1 MSKIYKENQ
10 NNIILNNLVSENCL
24 GFGRNPKL
32 NNRKITHYLSGTRQK
47 VDIFNL
53 YEMRYLLLKVYPLIH
68 NLFLQQRINLKK
80 KKKRTFEKIAD
91 FEKNLKKL
99 PEHFQN
105 WEDFRNFKNK
115 FHKPLRGAVR
125 PLLPKVL
132 FATTTEL
139 YSSIVI
145 SAAKKCHMP
154 FHVKRWLS
162 GTITAGASYL
172 DDFEKW
178 SFLAN
183 DSDKNVYNE
192 IQTKFFQNKK
202 NITQQAK
209 KMKKYQLG
217 RKPSLIIIPDVSN
230 NEMII
235 KETNVFGIP
244 VLGLVSSNCQ
254 NEISYPIFANDLSIY
269 SIHFFCH
276 FLSVLITK
284 EIVKNKHKFYLTPKR
299 KNTIKFP
306 QALNEIFR
314 FNKRVM
320 KMKMKTP
327 HEKLISPPYV
337 FKGHYFLNNFFK
349 PRYQIKKK
357 NYQKLKYTRNSP
369 VKRRKINSPKN
380 LVFLE
385 NQKRFGIK
393 KKKFFFKKRI
403 LPKIKLIQKI
413 HPFRFSKILRE
424 IRIPANKPKFRFWKQ
439 NRFYFSNTLRLVA
452 NTSEAF
458 QLKRYKLKKWNRLKP
473 WRKENYQRLLSN
485 RNKRYYRNQRNKRN
499 ARKNDKKNTTPY
511 RKKLSF
517 QNKLLNQKNVSK
529 NRWKEVIKKVNVKNI
544 KKKSK

>member
-1 MSKIYKENQ
+1 MMSKLYKENQ
-10 NNIILNNLVSENCL
+10 NNIILNKLVSENCL

-80 KKKRTFEKIAD
+80 KKKRTFDKIAD
-91 FEKNLKKL
+91 FEKTLQKL
-99 PEHFQN
+99 PEQFQN

-125 PLLPKVL
+125 PLLPKIL

-162 GTITAGASYL
+162 GTITAGASYI

-209 KMKKYQLG
+209 KMRKYQLG

-284 EIVKNKHKFYLTPKR
+284 EVVKNKHKFHLNPKR
-299 KNTIKFP
+299 ENTIKFP

-320 KMKMKTP
+320 KMKIP
-327 HEKLISPPYV
+327 NEKAIDKPYV
-337 FKGHYFLNNFFK
+337 FKGRYFLDNFFK
-349 PRYQIKKK
+349 PKYKIKKK
-357 NYQKLKYTRNSP
+357 IHQKLKYKKNSSVKTR
-369 VKRRKINSPKN
+369 KLNSPKN

-385 NQKRFGIK
+385 NQKRFEIK
-393 KKKFFFKKRI
+393 KNKFFFKKRI
-403 LPKIKLIQKI
+403 LPKIQLIKKI
-413 HPFRFSKILRE
+413 HHFSFSKILRE

-458 QLKRYKLKKWNRLKP
+458 QFKRYKLKKWNRLKF
-473 WRKENYQRLLSN
+473 WKKKNYRRLLEIKN
-485 RNKRYYRNQRNKRN
+485 KRFYRNKKKSFSGE
-499 ARKNDKKNTTPY
+499 RKNLTRY
-511 RKKLSF
+511 RKKWSF
-517 QNKLLNQKNVSK
+517 QNKVLIQKKRS
-529 NRWKEVIKKVNVKNI
+529 
-544 KKKSK
+544 KKSIKRN

>member
-1 MSKIYKENQ
+1 MSKFYKENQ
-10 NNIILNNLVSENCL
+10 NNTILNKLVSENCL
-24 GFGRNPKL
+24 GFGRSPKL

-80 KKKRTFEKIAD
+80 KKKRTFDKIAD
-91 FEKNLKKL
+91 FEKNLQKL
-99 PEHFQN
+99 PEQFQN

-115 FHKPLRGAVR
+115 FHKPLRGTLR
-125 PLLPKVL
+125 PLLPKIL

-183 DSDKNVYNE
+183 DSDKDVYNE

-202 NITQQAK
+202 NIAQQAK
-209 KMKKYQLG
+209 KVKKYQLG

-254 NEISYPIFANDLSIY
+254 NEISYPVFANDLSIY

-284 EIVKNKHKFYLTPKR
+284 EVVKNKHKFYLTPKR
-299 KNTIKFP
+299 ENTIRFP
-306 QALNEIFR
+306 QALNEIFS
-314 FNKRVM
+314 FNTRIL
-320 KMKMKTP
+320 KMKIPK
-327 HEKLISPPYV
+327 EKAIEKPYV
-337 FKGHYFLNNFFK
+337 FKGRYFLDNFFR
-349 PRYQIKKK
+349 PRYKIRKKI
-357 NYQKLKYTRNSP
+357 NQKLKYTKNSYGRM
-369 VKRRKINSPKN
+369 KKLNSPKN
-380 LVFLE
+380 LVFFE
-385 NQKRFGIK
+385 NQKRFEINK
-393 KKKFFFKKRI
+393 KKISFKKRI
-403 LPKIKLIQKI
+403 LPKIRLIQKL
-413 HPFRFSKILRE
+413 HHFSFSKILRE
-424 IRIPANKPKFRFWKQ
+424 IRITANKPQFRFWKQ

-458 QLKRYKLKKWNRLKP
+458 QFKRFKLSKWNRLKP
-473 WRKENYQRLLSN
+473 WKKRNRWRSFERKNKRFS
-485 RNKRYYRNQRNKRN
+485 RNKKNHFLGKKKMLRFIE
-499 ARKNDKKNTTPY
+499 KNDLFKI
-511 RKKLSF
+511 S
-517 QNKLLNQKNVSK
+517 NQKNQFEK
-529 NRWKEVIKKVNVKNI
+529 INAKNI
-544 KKKSK
+544 EKKSK